1 MKVLVVGKG
10 GREHAIAW
18 KLSQSKDIEKVFVAP
33 GNDGISIENKCECV
47 RIESIEEIIN
57 FVKNNNVD
65 ITIVGSE
72 EYLANGIVDKFEE
85 SNLKIIGPNQKAAL
99 LESSKI
105 FAKSF
110 MKRHNVQTASFN
122 TFVNLKDALEYSR
135 KASYPL
141 VIKSDGLAAG
151 KGVFICNSY
160 EDSSRAINEL
170 MKEEKFGESGKKIV
184 VEQFLK
190 GFEASVFLLM
200 DGQNYKFF
208 NVSKDHKKLLESD
221 QGPNTGGMG
230 AITPH
235 PDIDEKLMKVIFQK
249 IVNPT
254 INGLKEEGLLYK
266 GFLYIG
272 LIIEEETPRTGSR
285 KNTPNGVKDEPY
297 VLEYNVRLGDP
308 EAQSILY
315 LLKSDFIDIINDM
328 EKERINT
335 TNIEFYDGFSLC
347 LVLSSIGYPF
357 SYTKGERITI
367 KPGITSKIFYSGVK
381 KDGENLLTDGGRV
394 LSIVNKADTLEEVR
408 NIVYDEAEKIH
419 FESKYYRK
427 DI

>member
-18 KLSQSKDIEKVFVAP
+18 KLSQSEDVKKVFIAP
-33 GNDGISIENKCECV
+33 GNDGIAIENKCECLK
-47 RIESIEEIIN
+47 IESIEEIMN

-72 EYLANGIVDKFEE
+72 EYLAKGIVDKFEE
-85 SNLKIIGPNQKAAL
+85 SNLKIIGPNQKAAQ

-122 TFVNLKDALEYSR
+122 TFVELKDALEYSK

-141 VIKSDGLAAG
+141 VIKADGLAAG

-160 EDSSRAINEL
+160 EDSSQALNEL
-170 MKEEKFGESGKKIV
+170 MKEQKFGESGKKIV

-190 GFEASVFLLM
+190 GFEASVFLLL

-208 NVSKDHKKLLESD
+208 NVSKDHKKLLEND

-235 PDIDEKLMKVIFQK
+235 PDLDEKLTKVIFQK
-249 IVNPT
+249 IINPT
-254 INGLKEEGLLYK
+254 IKGLEEEGLLYK

-272 LIIEEETPRTGSR
+272 LIIE
-285 KNTPNGVKDEPY
+285 NGDPH

-308 EAQSILY
+308 EAQSMLY
-315 LLKSDFIDIINDM
+315 LLKSDFIDVINDIK
-328 EKERINT
+328 KERVNT
-335 TNIEFYDGFSLC
+335 TNIEFYDGLSFC
-347 LVLSSIGYPF
+347 LVLSSKGYPF

>member
-18 KLSQSKDIEKVFVAP
+18 KLSQSEDVEKVFIAP
-33 GNDGISIENKCECV
+33 GNDGISIENKCECLK
-47 RIESIEEIIN
+47 IESIEEIMN

-72 EYLANGIVDKFEE
+72 EYLAKGIVDKFEE
-85 SNLKIIGPNQKAAL
+85 SNLKIIGPNQKAAQ

-122 TFVNLKDALEYSR
+122 TFVELKDALEYSK

-141 VIKSDGLAAG
+141 VIKADGLAAG

-160 EDSSRAINEL
+160 EDSSQALNEL
-170 MKEEKFGESGKKIV
+170 MKEQKFGESGKKIV

-190 GFEASVFLLM
+190 GFEASVFLLL

-208 NVSKDHKKLLESD
+208 NVSKDHKKLLEND

-235 PDIDEKLMKVIFQK
+235 PDLDEKLTKVIFQK
-249 IVNPT
+249 IINPT
-254 INGLKEEGLLYK
+254 IKGLEEEGLLYK

-272 LIIEEETPRTGSR
+272 LIIE
-285 KNTPNGVKDEPY
+285 NGEPH

-308 EAQSILY
+308 EAQSMLY
-315 LLKSDFIDIINDM
+315 LLKSDFIDVINDIK
-328 EKERINT
+328 KERVNT
-335 TNIEFYDGFSLC
+335 TNIEFYDGFSFC
-347 LVLSSIGYPF
+347 LVLSSKGYPF

>member
-1 MKVLVVGKG
+1 LQVLVVGKG

-18 KLSQSKDIEKVFVAP
+18 KLSQSEDVEKVFIVP
-33 GNDGISIENKCECV
+33 GNDGISIENKCECLK
-47 RIESIEEIIN
+47 IDSIEEIIN

-65 ITIVGSE
+65 MTIVGSE

-85 SNLKIIGPNQKAAL
+85 SNLRIIGPDQKAAQ

-122 TFVNLKDALEYSR
+122 TFVELKDALEYSR

-141 VIKSDGLAAG
+141 VIKADGLAAG

-160 EDSSRAINEL
+160 EDSTQAINEL

-184 VEQFLK
+184 VEEYLK

-200 DGQNYKFF
+200 DGRNYKFF
-208 NVSKDHKKLLESD
+208 NVSKDHKKLLEND

-235 PDIDEKLMKVIFQK
+235 PDVDEKLTKIIFQK

-254 INGLKEEGLLYK
+254 IKGLEEEGLLYK

-272 LIIEEETPRTGSR
+272 LIIEKETPGTGSGE
-285 KNTPNGVKDEPY
+285 NTLNGVKDEPY

-315 LLKSDFIDIINDM
+315 LLKSDFIDIINDI
-328 EKERINT
+328 EEERVNT
-335 TNIEFYDGFSLC
+335 TNIEFYDGFSFC
-347 LVLSSIGYPF
+347 LVLSSEGYPF

-367 KPGITSKIFYSGVK
+367 NPGITSKIFYSGVK
-381 KDGENLLTDGGRV
+381 KDGEDLFTDGGRV

-419 FESKYYRK
+419 FKSKYYRK
-427 DI
+427 DL

>member
-1 MKVLVVGKG
+1 LQVLVVGKG

-18 KLSQSKDIEKVFVAP
+18 KLSQSEDVEKVFIVP
-33 GNDGISIENKCECV
+33 GNDGISIENKCKCLK
-47 RIESIEEIIN
+47 IDSIEEIIN

-65 ITIVGSE
+65 MTIVGSE

-85 SNLKIIGPNQKAAL
+85 SNLRIIGPDQKAAQ

-110 MKRHNVQTASFN
+110 MKRHEVQTASFN
-122 TFVNLKDALEYSR
+122 TFVDLKDALEYSK

-141 VIKSDGLAAG
+141 VIKADGLAAG

-160 EDSSRAINEL
+160 EDSTQAINEL

-184 VEQFLK
+184 VEEYLK
-190 GFEASVFLLM
+190 GYEASVFLLM
-200 DGQNYKFF
+200 DGRNYKFF
-208 NVSKDHKKLLESD
+208 IVSKDHKKLLEND

-235 PDIDEKLMKVIFQK
+235 PDVEEKLTKIIFQK

-254 INGLKEEGLLYK
+254 IKGLEEEGLLYK

-272 LIIEEETPRTGSR
+272 LIIKKETPETGSGE
-285 KNTPNGVKDEPY
+285 NTLNGVKDEPY

-315 LLKSDFIDIINDM
+315 LLKSDFIDIINDI
-328 EKERINT
+328 EEERVNT
-335 TNIEFYDGFSLC
+335 TNIEFYDGFSFC
-347 LVLSSIGYPF
+347 LVLSSEGYPF

-367 KPGITSKIFYSGVK
+367 NPGITSKIFYSGVK
-381 KDGENLLTDGGRV
+381 GDGENLITDGGRV
-394 LSIVNKADTLEEVR
+394 LSIVNKANTLEEAR
-408 NIVYDEAEKIH
+408 NIVYNEAEKIH

-427 DI
+427 DL

>member
-33 GNDGISIENKCECV
+33 GNDGISIENKCECLK
-47 RIESIEEIIN
+47 IESIKEILN
-57 FVKNNNVD
+57 FVKNNNID

-85 SNLKIIGPNQKAAL
+85 SNLKIIGPDQKAAQ

-122 TFVNLKDALEYSR
+122 TFIELKDALEYSK

-141 VIKSDGLAAG
+141 VIKADGLAAG

-160 EDSSRAINEL
+160 KDSTQALNEL
-170 MKEEKFGESGKKIV
+170 MKEEKFGEAGRKIV
-184 VEQFLK
+184 VEEYLK

-208 NVSKDHKKLLESD
+208 NVSKDHKKLLEKD

-235 PDIDEKLMKVIFQK
+235 PDVDEKLTKIIFQK
-249 IVNPT
+249 IINPT
-254 INGLKEEGLLYK
+254 IKGLEEEGLLYK

-272 LIIEEETPRTGSR
+272 SIIE
-285 KNTPNGVKDEPY
+285 NGEPFA
-297 VLEYNVRLGDP
+297 LEYNVRLGDP
-308 EAQSILY
+308 EAQSMLY
-315 LLKSDFIDIINDM
+315 LLKSDFSDIINDI
-328 EKERINT
+328 EEERVNT
-335 TNIEFYDGFSLC
+335 TNIEFYDGFSFC
-347 LVLSSIGYPF
+347 LVLSSEGYPF
-357 SYTKGERITI
+357 SYAKGERITI
-367 KPGITSKIFYSGVK
+367 KPEITSKVLYSGVK
-381 KDGENLLTDGGRV
+381 KDGEDLLTNGGRV
-394 LSIVNKADTLEEVR
+394 LSIVNKANTLEEAR
-408 NIVYDEAEKIH
+408 NIVYEEAEKIH
-419 FESKYYRK
+419 FKSKYYRK
-427 DI
+427 DL

>member
-1 MKVLVVGKG
+1 MRVLVIGKG
-10 GREHAIAW
+10 GREHTIAW
-18 KLSQSKDIEKVFVAP
+18 KLSQSEDIEKVFVTP
-33 GNDGISIENKCECV
+33 GNDGISIENKCESLK
-47 RIESIEEIIN
+47 IESIEDIIN

-65 ITIVGSE
+65 MTIVGSE
-72 EYLANGIVDKFEE
+72 EYLAKGIVDKFEE
-85 SNLKIIGPNQKAAL
+85 SGLKIIGPNQKAAQ

-122 TFVNLKDALEYSR
+122 TFVELKDALEYSK

-141 VIKSDGLAAG
+141 VIKADGLAAG

-160 EDSSRAINEL
+160 EDSTQALNEL

-184 VEQFLK
+184 VEEFLK
-190 GFEASVFLLM
+190 GFEASIFLLL
-200 DGQNYKFF
+200 DGQSYKFF
-208 NVSKDHKKLLESD
+208 NVSKDHKKLLEND

-235 PDIDEKLMKVIFQK
+235 PDVDEKLMKVIFQK
-249 IVNPT
+249 IINPT

-272 LIIEEETPRTGSR
+272 LIIKKE
-285 KNTPNGVKDEPY
+285 NTPNGVNDEPY

-308 EAQSILY
+308 EAQSMLY
-315 LLKSDFIDIINDM
+315 LLKSDFVDIIKDIR
-328 EKERINT
+328 EERVNT
-335 TNIEFYDGFSLC
+335 ANIEFYDGFSFC
-347 LVLSSIGYPF
+347 LVLSSKGYPF

-394 LSIVNKADTLEEVR
+394 LSLVNKADTLEEVR
-408 NIVYDEAEKIH
+408 NIVYDEAEKVH
-419 FESKYYRK
+419 FKSKYYRK
-427 DI
+427 DL

>member
-10 GREHAIAW
+10 GREHTIAW

-33 GNDGISIENKCECV
+33 GNDGISIENKCECLK
-47 RIESIEEIIN
+47 IESIKEILN
-57 FVKNNNVD
+57 FVKNNNID

-85 SNLKIIGPNQKAAL
+85 SNLKIIGPSQNAAQ

-122 TFVNLKDALEYSR
+122 TFIELKDALEYSK

-141 VIKSDGLAAG
+141 VIKADGLAAG

-160 EDSSRAINEL
+160 KDSTQALNEL
-170 MKEEKFGESGKKIV
+170 MKEEKFGEAGRKIV
-184 VEQFLK
+184 VEEYLK

-200 DGQNYKFF
+200 DGRNYKFF
-208 NVSKDHKKLLESD
+208 NVSKDHKKLLEKD

-235 PDIDEKLMKVIFQK
+235 PDVDEKLTKIIFQK
-249 IVNPT
+249 IINPT
-254 INGLKEEGLLYK
+254 IKGLEEEGLLYK

-272 LIIEEETPRTGSR
+272 LIIKKE
-285 KNTPNGVKDEPY
+285 NTLNGVKDEPF

-308 EAQSILY
+308 EAQSMLY
-315 LLKSDFIDIINDM
+315 LLKSDFSDIINDI
-328 EKERINT
+328 EEERVNT
-335 TNIEFYDGFSLC
+335 TNIEFYDGFSFC
-347 LVLSSIGYPF
+347 LVLSSEGYPF
-357 SYTKGERITI
+357 SYAKGERITI
-367 KPGITSKIFYSGVK
+367 KPEITSKIFYSGVK
-381 KDGENLLTDGGRV
+381 KDGEDLLTNGGRV
-394 LSIVNKADTLEEVR
+394 LSIVNKANTLEEAR
-408 NIVYDEAEKIH
+408 NIVYEEAEKIH
-419 FESKYYRK
+419 FKSKYYRK
-427 DI
+427 DL

>member
-10 GREHAIAW
+10 GREHTIAW

-33 GNDGISIENKCECV
+33 GNDGISIENKCECLK
-47 RIESIEEIIN
+47 IESIKEILN
-57 FVKNNNVD
+57 FVKNNNID

-85 SNLKIIGPNQKAAL
+85 SNLKIIGPSQNAAQ

-122 TFVNLKDALEYSR
+122 TFIELKDALEYSK

-141 VIKSDGLAAG
+141 VIKADGLAAG

-160 EDSSRAINEL
+160 KDSTQALNEL
-170 MKEEKFGESGKKIV
+170 MKEEKFGEAGRKIV
-184 VEQFLK
+184 VEEYLK

-200 DGQNYKFF
+200 DGRNYKFF
-208 NVSKDHKKLLESD
+208 NVSKDHKKLLEKD

-235 PDIDEKLMKVIFQK
+235 PDVDEKLTKIIFQK
-249 IVNPT
+249 IINPT
-254 INGLKEEGLLYK
+254 IKGLEEEGLLYK

-272 LIIEEETPRTGSR
+272 LIIKKE
-285 KNTPNGVKDEPY
+285 NTLNGVKDEP
-297 VLEYNVRLGDP
+297 
-308 EAQSILY
+308 LY
-315 LLKSDFIDIINDM
+315 W
-328 EKERINT
+328 NT
-335 TNIEFYDGFSLC
+335 MC
-347 LVLSSIGYPF
+347 V
-357 SYTKGERITI
+357 
-367 KPGITSKIFYSGVK
+367 
-381 KDGENLLTDGGRV
+381 
-394 LSIVNKADTLEEVR
+394 
-408 NIVYDEAEKIH
+408 
-419 FESKYYRK
+419 
-427 DI
+427 

>member
-18 KLSQSKDIEKVFVAP
+18 KLSQSEDVKKVFIAP
-33 GNDGISIENKCECV
+33 GNDGIAIENKCECLK
-47 RIESIEEIIN
+47 IESIEEIMN

-72 EYLANGIVDKFEE
+72 EYLAKGIVDKFEE
-85 SNLKIIGPNQKAAL
+85 SNLKIIGPNQKAAQ

-122 TFVNLKDALEYSR
+122 TFVELKDAFEYSK

-141 VIKSDGLAAG
+141 VIKADGLAAG

-160 EDSSRAINEL
+160 EDSSQALNEL
-170 MKEEKFGESGKKIV
+170 MKEQKFGESGKKIV

-190 GFEASVFLLM
+190 GFEASVFLLL

-208 NVSKDHKKLLESD
+208 NVSKDHKKLLEND

-235 PDIDEKLMKVIFQK
+235 PDLDEKLTKVIFQK
-249 IVNPT
+249 IINPT
-254 INGLKEEGLLYK
+254 IKGLEEEGLLYK

-272 LIIEEETPRTGSR
+272 LIIE
-285 KNTPNGVKDEPY
+285 NGDPH

-308 EAQSILY
+308 EAQSMLY
-315 LLKSDFIDIINDM
+315 LLKSDFIDVINDIK
-328 EKERINT
+328 KERVNT
-335 TNIEFYDGFSLC
+335 TNIEFYDGLSFC
-347 LVLSSIGYPF
+347 LVLSSKGYPF

>member
-10 GREHAIAW
+10 GREHTIAW

-33 GNDGISIENKCECV
+33 GNDGISIENKCECLK
-47 RIESIEEIIN
+47 IESIKEILN
-57 FVKNNNVD
+57 FVKNNNID

-85 SNLKIIGPNQKAAL
+85 SNLKIIGPSQNAAQ

-122 TFVNLKDALEYSR
+122 TFIELKDALEYSK

-141 VIKSDGLAAG
+141 VIKADGLAAG

-160 EDSSRAINEL
+160 KDSTQALNEL
-170 MKEEKFGESGKKIV
+170 MKEEKFGEAGRKIV
-184 VEQFLK
+184 VEEYLK

-200 DGQNYKFF
+200 DGRNYKFF
-208 NVSKDHKKLLESD
+208 NVSKDHKKLLEKD

-235 PDIDEKLMKVIFQK
+235 PDVDEKLTKIIFQK
-249 IVNPT
+249 IINPT
-254 INGLKEEGLLYK
+254 IKGLEEEGLLYK

-272 LIIEEETPRTGSR
+272 LIIE
-285 KNTPNGVKDEPY
+285 NDEPF

-308 EAQSILY
+308 EAQSMLY
-315 LLKSDFIDIINDM
+315 LLKSDFSDIINDI
-328 EKERINT
+328 EEERVNT
-335 TNIEFYDGFSLC
+335 TNIEFYDGFSFC
-347 LVLSSIGYPF
+347 LVLSSEGYPF
-357 SYTKGERITI
+357 SYAKGERITI
-367 KPGITSKIFYSGVK
+367 KPEITSKIFYSGVK
-381 KDGENLLTDGGRV
+381 KDGEDLLTNGGRV
-394 LSIVNKADTLEEVR
+394 LSIVNKANTLEEAR
-408 NIVYDEAEKIH
+408 NIVYEEAEKIH
-419 FESKYYRK
+419 FKSKYYRK
-427 DI
+427 DL

>member
-1 MKVLVVGKG
+1 
-10 GREHAIAW
+10 
-18 KLSQSKDIEKVFVAP
+18 VFVAP
-33 GNDGISIENKCECV
+33 GNDGISIENKCECLKL
-47 RIESIEEIIN
+47 ESLEEITN
-57 FVKNNNVD
+57 FVKNHNVD
-65 ITIVGSE
+65 MTIVGSE
-72 EYLANGIVDKFEE
+72 EYLAKGIIDKFEE
-85 SNLKIIGPNQKAAL
+85 SKLRIIGPDQKAAQ

-105 FAKSF
+105 FAKNF

-122 TFVNLKDALEYSR
+122 TFVELKDALEYSR

-141 VIKSDGLAAG
+141 VIKADGLAAG

-160 EDSSRAINEL
+160 EDSTQAINEL

-184 VEQFLK
+184 VEEYLK

-200 DGQNYKFF
+200 DGRNYKFF
-208 NVSKDHKKLLESD
+208 NVSKDHKKLLEND

-235 PDIDEKLMKVIFQK
+235 PDVDEKLMKRIFQK

-254 INGLKEEGLLYK
+254 IKGLEEEGLLYK

-272 LIIEEETPRTGSR
+272 LIIKKETPGTGSG

-315 LLKSDFIDIINDM
+315 LLKSDFIDIINDI
-328 EKERINT
+328 EEERVNT
-335 TNIEFYDGFSLC
+335 ANIEFYDGFSFC
-347 LVLSSIGYPF
+347 LVLSSKGYPF
-357 SYTKGERITI
+357 SYTKGERIRI

-381 KDGENLLTDGGRV
+381 KDGENLFTDGGRV
-394 LSIVNKADTLEEVR
+394 LSIVNKANTLEEAR
-408 NIVYDEAEKIH
+408 NIVYNEAEKIH

-427 DI
+427 DL

>member
-10 GREHAIAW
+10 GREHTIAW

-72 EYLANGIVDKFEE
+72 EYLAKGIVDKFEK
-85 SNLKIIGPNQKAAL
+85 SNLRIIGPNQKAAQ

-122 TFVNLKDALEYSR
+122 TFLELKDSLEYSR

-141 VIKSDGLAAG
+141 VIKADGLAGG

-184 VEQFLK
+184 VEKFLK

-200 DGQNYKFF
+200 DGVNYKFF
-208 NVSKDHKKLLESD
+208 IVSKDHKELLESD

-235 PDIDEKLMKVIFQK
+235 PEVDEKLMKVIFQK

-272 LIIEEETPRTGSR
+272 LIIE
-285 KNTPNGVKDEPY
+285 NDEPY

-328 EKERINT
+328 EKERVNT

>member
-10 GREHAIAW
+10 GREHTIAW

-33 GNDGISIENKCECV
+33 GNDGISIENKCECLK
-47 RIESIEEIIN
+47 IESIKEILN
-57 FVKNNNVD
+57 FVKNNNID

-85 SNLKIIGPNQKAAL
+85 SNLKIIGPSQNAAQ

-122 TFVNLKDALEYSR
+122 TFIELKDALEYSK

-141 VIKSDGLAAG
+141 VIKADGLAAG

-160 EDSSRAINEL
+160 KDSTQALNEL
-170 MKEEKFGESGKKIV
+170 MKEEKFGEAGRKIV
-184 VEQFLK
+184 VEEYLK

-200 DGQNYKFF
+200 DGRNYKFF
-208 NVSKDHKKLLESD
+208 NVSKDHKKLLEKD

-235 PDIDEKLMKVIFQK
+235 PDVDEKLTKIIFQK
-249 IVNPT
+249 IINPT
-254 INGLKEEGLLYK
+254 IKGLEEEGLLYK

-272 LIIEEETPRTGSR
+272 LIIE
-285 KNTPNGVKDEPY
+285 NGEPF

-308 EAQSILY
+308 EAQSMLY
-315 LLKSDFIDIINDM
+315 LLKSDFSDIINDI
-328 EKERINT
+328 EEERVNT
-335 TNIEFYDGFSLC
+335 TNIEFYDGFSFC
-347 LVLSSIGYPF
+347 LVLSSEGYPF
-357 SYTKGERITI
+357 SYAKGERITI
-367 KPGITSKIFYSGVK
+367 KPEITSKIFYSGVK
-381 KDGENLLTDGGRV
+381 KDGEDLLTNGGRV
-394 LSIVNKADTLEEVR
+394 LSIVNKANTLEEAR
-408 NIVYDEAEKIH
+408 NIVYEEAEKIH
-419 FESKYYRK
+419 FKSKYYRK
-427 DI
+427 DL